1 MTTTPVVSVD
11 GLRKSFGDREAVRD
25 VSFEISPGEC
35 VGLLG
40 HNGAG
45 KTVTIEMLE
54 GYLARDAGS
63 VSVLGVD
70 PARAT
75 GAWRERIGVVL
86 QEVEVFPTL
95 SVTETVRMFADLY
108 TNPRPVE
115 QTIEL
120 VGLSDA
126 RSSRVGMLSGGQKRR
141 LDIAL
146 GLVGDPE
153 LLFLDEPT
161 TGLDPAARR
170 EAWTMIDGLTS
181 LGMTILLTTHYMDE
195 AQVLADRLLI
205 LREGEI
211 AAAGTYDELAARH
224 GDATSISFDLPA
236 HVTVEAVRAAV
247 GVQARRDGPRVELSS
262 PDPQRDLFHLT
273 AWAQRDGVSLGH
285 LTVRRSSLEDVFL
298 SLGAEPSVPAHAA
311 SGTPR

>member
-126 RSSRVGMLSGGQKRR
+126 RSSRVGMLSGGRSDASTSPWGWSVTPSCCSWTSR
-141 LDIAL
+141 PPGWTRPRD
-146 GLVGDPE
+146 
-153 LLFLDEPT
+153 
-161 TGLDPAARR
+161 ARR
-170 EAWTMIDGLTS
+170 G
-181 LGMTILLTTHYMDE
+181 
-195 AQVLADRLLI
+195 R
-205 LREGEI
+205 
-211 AAAGTYDELAARH
+211 
-224 GDATSISFDLPA
+224 
-236 HVTVEAVRAAV
+236 
-247 GVQARRDGPRVELSS
+247 
-262 PDPQRDLFHLT
+262 
-273 AWAQRDGVSLGH
+273 
-285 LTVRRSSLEDVFL
+285 
-298 SLGAEPSVPAHAA
+298 
-311 SGTPR
+311 